1 VLKSLTKRARDAFRL
16 LANTQL
22 QNKPPMSLK
31 ELFSQMLNEYFA
43 SSEQELEK
51 YIKEMRD
58 HKIVRTIKRGD
69 GTEVL
74 ALALQDAAVRQ
85 LLDDIGT
92 E

>member
-1 VLKSLTKRARDAFRL
+1 
-16 LANTQL
+16 
-22 QNKPPMSLK
+22 
-31 ELFSQMLNEYFA
+31 MLNEYFA